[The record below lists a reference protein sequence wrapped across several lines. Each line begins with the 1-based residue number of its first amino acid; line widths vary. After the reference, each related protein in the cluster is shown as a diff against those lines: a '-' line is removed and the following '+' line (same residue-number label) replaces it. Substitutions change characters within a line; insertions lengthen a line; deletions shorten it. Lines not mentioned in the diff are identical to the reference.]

1 MDVTLQKRDLK
12 MQRKD
17 VLSKIKNS
25 SPVFIIGS
33 QRSGTSFLY
42 RTIQNYLP
50 IGFGRDNGL
59 FLRKQQQLHLYGDL
73 QDEKNLRRLLN
84 DILSEPDV
92 KKRFPGLNIDIDEF
106 IANMEERTYPELVRL
121 FYAEWALLGG
131 FKRWG
136 GKTPDYSIY
145 ANELYELFP
154 DAKFIHIIR
163 DGRDVALSLFNVDW
177 GPKSPVIAAKHW
189 KTRVESARSFGKK
202 LNDNQYLEL
211 RYETL
216 VQHPEHVFRKLIH
229 FLEWEGDRE
238 AIIEAFEGNIGNQV
252 KRNNFDKWRTKM
264 SPRHR
269 RLFELTAGDLLKR
282 LGYET
287 TLPNELLGKG
297 VSPFGLMVDA
307 IENFWRKLLRGEV
320 KRGLAMR
327 MGRLWRDVTTRLRLL
342 FS

>member
-1 MDVTLQKRDLK
+1 
-12 MQRKD
+12 MQRKES
-17 VLSKIKNS
+17 LTKIKNS

-50 IGFGRDNGL
+50 IRFGRDNGF
-59 FLRKQQQLHLYGDL
+59 FLRKQQQLDMYGDL

-84 DILSEPDV
+84 DILKEPDI
-92 KKRFPGLNIDIDEF
+92 KKRFPGLKIDIDEF
-106 IANMEERTYPELVRL
+106 VANIDEPTYPELVRL

-177 GPKSPVIAAKHW
+177 GPKSPVLAAKHW
-189 KTRVESARSFGKK
+189 KARVESARSFGKK
-202 LNDNQYLEL
+202 LNENQYLEL
-211 RYETL
+211 RYEIL
-216 VQHPEHVFRKLIH
+216 VQHPETVFRKLIH

-238 AIIEAFEGNIGNQV
+238 AIIEDFEANIGQYV

-264 SPRHR
+264 PPRHR
-269 RLFELTAGDLLKR
+269 RLFELTAGDLLKQ

-287 TLPNELLGKG
+287 TIPNEYLGKG
-297 VSPFGLMVDA
+297 VSLFGVAVDA
-307 IENFWRKLLRGEV
+307 AENFWRKLVRGEV
-320 KRGLAMR
+320 KKGLAMR
-327 MGRLWRDVTTRLRLL
+327 IGRFWREFTLRIRLL